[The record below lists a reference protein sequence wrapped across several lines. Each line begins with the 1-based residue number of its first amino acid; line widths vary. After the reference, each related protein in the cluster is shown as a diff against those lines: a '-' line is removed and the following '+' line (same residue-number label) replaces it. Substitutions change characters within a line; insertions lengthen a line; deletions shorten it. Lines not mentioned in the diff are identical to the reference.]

1 MAFDIPN
8 KIIFKRK
15 EVIGLTKLDGR
26 VLDYWETE
34 FGGINPVVNSAG
46 DKSYTRKDV
55 ESILRIKQLLIIDR
69 VDKKKIKD
77 IMSGGAVEEEPKA
90 VPKTKKKAAQK
101 KSSPAPQKPAVD
113 LSRIKSELKDILLLL
128 EKRDSR

>member
-26 VLDYWETE
+26 VLDYWESE
-34 FGGINPVVNSAG
+34 FGGINPVVNGSG
-46 DKSYTRKDV
+46 DKSYTKKDV
-55 ESILRIKQLLIIDR
+55 ETVLRIKQLLIIER

-77 IMSGGAVEEEPKA
+77 IISGAHEDEPKA
-90 VPKTKKKAAQK
+90 APVKKAASPKK
-101 KSSPAPQKPAVD
+101 KSEKIKPAID
-113 LSRIKSELKDILLLL
+113 LSRIKSELKDILEIL
-128 EKRDSR
+128 EKRENR